1 MKKVNRPYL
10 SLVVMLFLLS
20 SCSISKKYP
29 QEYYKENMQALHDI
43 EYYYKTAT
51 ENKRIGIA
59 FNDLDF
65 QSVTL
70 EIKTDT
76 VRYVYNFDIDEKAK
90 SDTLIKYGYNDVL
103 VDSVVQKM
111 RRIRCTWVNKMSY
124 YSEAGT
130 KQLIFMS
137 VPVRQ
142 FALIPVLRKRKY
154 YLFNFYE
161 QPQYYDEKGRLLD
174 KRIVKRLRKVNREI
188 FYRITNKVA
197 YTISNKFR

>member
-1 MKKVNRPYL
+1 MIFV
-10 SLVVMLFLLS
+10 LLS

-29 QEYYKENMQALHDI
+29 QGYYKENMQALHEI
-43 EYYYKTAT
+43 EYYYKMAT

-65 QSVTL
+65 QSISL

-76 VRYVYNFDIDEKAK
+76 VRYVYNFDVDEKSK
-90 SDTLIKYGYNDVL
+90 TDTLIKYGYDDIL
-103 VDSVVQKM
+103 IDSIVQKM

-124 YSEAGT
+124 YCEAGT

-174 KRIVKRLRKVNREI
+174 KRVVKRLRKVNREI